1 MSNEDQPV
9 TAASILEMMQAMV
22 GDITKTIT
30 NNNDSLRAEIN
41 NNNDSLKAE
50 INSNNNNI
58 NEKFETMQSLNDA
71 SRVELLGLIAQR
83 STRSTRNSTRAPS
96 RAISPTSLV
105 SQVNAKLC
113 SDADEQE
120 TQAAIQASLNDV
132 RQRSRAPTM
141 IEPPRPVYSGVVYTE
156 SQAVAD
162 TPRVPNVKPRQQA
175 AVAPINI
182 SKTPQGNN
190 FGPDLTWTQ
199 VLGDKEAADKF
210 HEENVGR
217 RQQRPKVSARD
228 NTHAYRDSW
237 SATHRPD
244 DPLKTE
250 SFTRAAP
257 ECHAKLD
264 GPLTLTK
271 CLKFQKDILDYQ
283 NKNNMQI
290 RHVSY
295 LSEDT
300 NRTNPHYLPVS
311 ASGIQGEDVSGS
323 GVHSAA
329 CTIR

>member
-1 MSNEDQPV
+1 MSNEDQSV
-9 TAASILEMMQAMV
+9 IIASILEMMQAMV
-22 GDITKTIT
+22 SQMRDSVNSNINDMNSTIT

-41 NNNDSLKAE
+41 NNNNSLRAE
-50 INSNNNNI
+50 INNNNTNV
-58 NEKFETMQSLNDA
+58 NEKFETMQALNDA
-71 SRVELLGLIAQR
+71 SRVELLSLVEQR

-105 SQVNAKLC
+105 SQVNAKLY

-141 IEPPRPVYSGVVYTE
+141 MEPPRPVYSGVVYTE

-182 SKTPQGNN
+182 SETPQGNS

-210 HEENVGR
+210 AEENIGR
-217 RQQRPKVSARD
+217 RQQRPKVSSRD

-237 SATHRPD
+237 NATHRPD
-244 DPLKTE
+244 DPLKTRWSADLGE
-250 SFTRAAP
+250 MSQVP
-257 ECHAKLD
+257 EGH
-264 GPLTLTK
+264 T
-271 CLKFQKDILDYQ
+271 
-283 NKNNMQI
+283 
-290 RHVSY
+290 
-295 LSEDT
+295 
-300 NRTNPHYLPVS
+300 
-311 ASGIQGEDVSGS
+311 
-323 GVHSAA
+323 
-329 CTIR
+329 